1 MLGGRKMENKLIK
14 LFEYQKFEQNERLA
28 KLIAETEARQAT
40 EISDDDLE
48 MVAAAG
54 EITEIS
60 TEEKEINIGDD
71 SFDVFE

>member
-1 MLGGRKMENKLIK
+1 MENKLKK

-28 KLIAETEARQAT
+28 KLIAQTEARQAT

-54 EITEIS
+54 EINGSGKAAGNDTPAECYGIDHKNS
-60 TEEKEINIGDD
+60 TP
-71 SFDVFE
+71 FE

>member
-1 MLGGRKMENKLIK
+1 MENKLKK

-28 KLIAETEARQAT
+28 KLIAETEARQAA

-60 TEEKEINIGDD
+60 IEEKEINIGDD

>member
-1 MLGGRKMENKLIK
+1 MENKLIK

-28 KLIAETEARQAT
+28 KLIAETEARQAA

-60 TEEKEINIGDD
+60 IEEKEINIGDD

>member
-1 MLGGRKMENKLIK
+1 MENKLK
-14 LFEYQKFEQNERLA
+14 RLFEYQKFEQNERLA
-28 KLIAETEARQAT
+28 KLIAETEARQAA

-54 EITEIS
+54 EITKIS
-60 TEEKEINIGDD
+60 IGEKKIGIGDN

>member
-1 MLGGRKMENKLIK
+1 MENKLIK

-28 KLIAETEARQAT
+28 KLIAETEARQAA

>member
-1 MLGGRKMENKLIK
+1 MENKLKK

-28 KLIAETEARQAT
+28 KLIAETEARQAA

-54 EITEIS
+54 EISIG
-60 TEEKEINIGDD
+60 EKELDTGDP
-71 SFDVFE
+71 SCDVFK

>member
-1 MLGGRKMENKLIK
+1 MENKLKK

-28 KLIAETEARQAT
+28 KLIAETEARQAA

-54 EITEIS
+54 EISIG
-60 TEEKEINIGDD
+60 EKELDTGDH
-71 SFDVFE
+71 SCDVFK

>member
-1 MLGGRKMENKLIK
+1 MENKLKK

-28 KLIAETEARQAT
+28 KLIAETEARQAA

-60 TEEKEINIGDD
+60 IGEKEFNIGDD

>member
-1 MLGGRKMENKLIK
+1 MENKLKK

-28 KLIAETEARQAT
+28 KLIAETEARQPA

-54 EITEIS
+54 EITKIS
-60 TEEKEINIGDD
+60 IGDKEIGIGD
-71 SFDVFE
+71 

>member
-1 MLGGRKMENKLIK
+1 MENKLIK

-28 KLIAETEARQAT
+28 KLIAETEARQAA

-60 TEEKEINIGDD
+60 IGEKEFNIGDD

>member
-1 MLGGRKMENKLIK
+1 MLGGRKMENKLKK

-28 KLIAETEARQAT
+28 KLIAETEARQAA

-60 TEEKEINIGDD
+60 IGEKEFNIGDD

>member
-1 MLGGRKMENKLIK
+1 MENKLKK

-28 KLIAETEARQAT
+28 KLIAETEARQAA

-48 MVAAAG
+48 MVVAAG

-60 TEEKEINIGDD
+60 IEEKEINIGDD

>member
-1 MLGGRKMENKLIK
+1 MLGGRKMENKLKK

-28 KLIAETEARQAT
+28 KLIAETEARQAA

-48 MVAAAG
+48 MVTAAG

-60 TEEKEINIGDD
+60 IGEKEFNIGDD

>member
-1 MLGGRKMENKLIK
+1 MENKLKK
-14 LFEYQKFEQNERLA
+14 LFEYQKFEKSERLA

-54 EITEIS
+54 EITEIG
-60 TEEKEINIGDD
+60 TGDKEINIGGH

>member
-1 MLGGRKMENKLIK
+1 MENKLIK

-28 KLIAETEARQAT
+28 KLIAETEARQAA

-60 TEEKEINIGDD
+60 VGEKEINIGDH

>member
-1 MLGGRKMENKLIK
+1 MENKLKK

-28 KLIAETEARQAT
+28 KLIAETEARQAA

-60 TEEKEINIGDD
+60 IGEKEINIGDD

>member
-1 MLGGRKMENKLIK
+1 MENKLKK

-71 SFDVFE
+71 SFDVFEQMP

>member
-1 MLGGRKMENKLIK
+1 MENKLIR

-28 KLIAETEARQAT
+28 KLIAETEARQAA

-60 TEEKEINIGDD
+60 IEEKEINIGDD

>member
-1 MLGGRKMENKLIK
+1 MENKLKK

>member
-1 MLGGRKMENKLIK
+1 MENKLKK

-60 TEEKEINIGDD
+60 TEEKENNIGDD

>member
-1 MLGGRKMENKLIK
+1 MENKLKK
-14 LFEYQKFEQNERLA
+14 LFEYQKFEKNA
-28 KLIAETEARQAT
+28 KLDALIAQTHSRYGEAL
-40 EISDDDLE
+40 SDDDLE

-60 TEEKEINIGDD
+60 IGEKKINIGDH